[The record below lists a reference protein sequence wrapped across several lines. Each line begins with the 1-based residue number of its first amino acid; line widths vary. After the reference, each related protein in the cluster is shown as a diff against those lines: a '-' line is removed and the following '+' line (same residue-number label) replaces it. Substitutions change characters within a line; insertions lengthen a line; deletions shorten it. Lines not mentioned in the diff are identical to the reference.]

1 MKIPL
6 ILLATLLLAACAS
19 RAVRCDTR
27 LSPINLTASLV
38 HAHAHAHATATAAA
52 ASGGRPR

>member
-38 HAHAHAHATATAAA
+38 HAHATAAA